1 MSTASET
8 VRIPAFCSLRC
19 IQIGERA
26 SGRSPVTVRAVK
38 WPQPNGSETFTG

>member
-26 SGRSPVTVRAVK
+26 SGCRPVTVRAVK
-38 WPQPNGSETFTG
+38 FPHPIGSETFTG